1 MQDRRALISSMP
13 GGVVVAQRTLAPLT
27 EVRILAGQLH
37 ILSLHFRHTCLFKR
51 CEARSAGRGAV
62 AERVC
67 GMVEWVGKWQERQDL
82 NPRHSVLETDALPS

>member
-1 MQDRRALISSMP
+1 MQDRDAPDSSMP

-37 ILSLHFRHTCLFKR
+37 ILILRGR
-51 CEARSAGRGAV
+51 RARPLNRFGGQSTILDFV
-62 AERVC
+62 AEKVRGV
-67 GMVEWVGKWQERQDL
+67 MDWVGKWQERQDL